1 MAFFAGVIGTCVV
14 YETPLA
20 IISEQMKEMINQ
32 GLYFWTPLGEYCP
45 IDPWPLTYAS
55 WRVVSNDA
63 VSGKDM
69 PFGVRKQKF
78 NIYTPVIPQNAIFGP
93 DFDGTKNI
101 FDRKPLYNGGAPM

>member
-45 IDPWPLTYAS
+45 IDP
-55 WRVVSNDA
+55 
-63 VSGKDM
+63 
-69 PFGVRKQKF
+69 
-78 NIYTPVIPQNAIFGP
+78 
-93 DFDGTKNI
+93 
-101 FDRKPLYNGGAPM
+101 